1 MLPVMGANCYVCED
15 EIAPIPTF
23 SASNSPQ
30 GTCWRCH
37 VLACRGHAQRD
48 PNRLR
53 FVCVLC
59 DPQLL
64 TASAAIN
71 QGASRP
77 LAQRFAADWGHGDL
91 DMLVNTFQEFL
102 ERRPKYQGWLDEA
115 VDAKLHDAGHQM
127 KASSTGPLWIGSNPE
142 AERLFLAAI
151 AIVTGLAIP
160 NHSLSVAMRLLVSS
174 WR

>member
-1 MLPVMGANCYVCED
+1 MPVSCYACDSEVL
-15 EIAPIPTF
+15 PIPAF
-23 SASNSPQ
+23 SATNRPQ

-37 VLACRGHAQRD
+37 VLACDGHAQRD

-77 LAQRFAADWGHGDL
+77 LAQRFSADWGNGDVDL
-91 DMLVNTFQEFL
+91 LVNTFQEFL
-102 ERRPKYQGWLDEA
+102 ERRPKYQGWLDEVVEA
-115 VDAKLHDAGHQM
+115 RLNDGTRQM
-127 KASSTGPLWIGSNPE
+127 KSSGTGPLWNGSNPE
-142 AERLFLAAI
+142 AERLYLAAI
-151 AIVTGLAIP
+151 GIVTSLAIP
-160 NHSLSVAMRLLVSS
+160 NLTLSVPMRLLVSS